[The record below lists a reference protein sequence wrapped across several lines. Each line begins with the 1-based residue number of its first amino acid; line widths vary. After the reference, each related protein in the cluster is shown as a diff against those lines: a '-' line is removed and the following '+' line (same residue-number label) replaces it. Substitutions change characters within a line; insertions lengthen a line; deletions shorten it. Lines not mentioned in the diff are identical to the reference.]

1 MTCVKILSPGTFQ
14 LTGGYGKKEETILA
28 DSRGVLPP
36 MGIQDRDYYRNE
48 GPSVLDSL
56 MPSGLVCRWLI
67 GINVAVYLAQ
77 VLSANP
83 DPNLPGW
90 VDYWFRL
97 DVRLVARDG
106 QVWRLL
112 TFAFLH
118 GDIYHIFFN
127 MLFLWWFG
135 SDVEQLYGRKEF
147 LAIYL
152 ISAVLGGGAYEI
164 WGLMQADPR
173 PCVGASGAITTML
186 ILCALH
192 YPRRII
198 HVFGI
203 LPVPIWLFA
212 VFSVMRD
219 ALGLFTE
226 TNIAVVVHLAGAA
239 FAVAYYKWQRS
250 ITEAVSGLMWWRKRR
265 NRTRLK
271 LFQPDPE
278 REEPV
283 AVSANS
289 SAASSSSAPAIVV
302 DEHLEAKLDAVL
314 AKIAK
319 SGKESLTQQER
330 EILQQA
336 AQMYKRRRT

>member
-1 MTCVKILSPGTFQ
+1 
-14 LTGGYGKKEETILA
+14 
-28 DSRGVLPP
+28 

-56 MPSGLVCRWLI
+56 MPSGIVCRWLI
-67 GINVAVYLAQ
+67 GINVAVFIVQQIAA
-77 VLSANP
+77 STAP
-83 DPNLPGW
+83 PGW
-90 VDYWFRL
+90 VNEWFIL
-97 DVRLVARDG
+97 DVDAVRHG

-118 GDIYHIFFN
+118 DGIMHIFFN

-152 ISAVLGGGAYEI
+152 FSALLGGVAYEI
-164 WGLMQADPR
+164 WGLTQEGNSY
-173 PCVGASGAITTML
+173 CLGASGAVSTML

-198 HVFGI
+198 HVLGL

-212 VFSVMRD
+212 IFCVAMDVY
-219 ALGLFTE
+219 GLFHVTR
-226 TNIAVVVHLAGAA
+226 TAVIVHLAGAA
-239 FAVAYYKWQRS
+239 FAVAYYNFQRS
-250 ITEAVSGLMWWRKRR
+250 ITEIVNGLMWWRNRR
-265 NRTRLK
+265 PRTRLK

-283 AVSANS
+283 AVSASANS
-289 SAASSSSAPAIVV
+289 SSSSAPAQV

-319 SGKESLTQQER
+319 LGKESLTQQEQ